1 MAAGQDERL
10 RLKDVRSICRLI
22 GECGELGREP
32 STWRMHML
40 DGLRRL
46 TGAQLALY
54 MHIHDLGQPQ
64 ERLSEPLS
72 AGFLDNSH
80 VQLWVHYQQTKAHR
94 DDPFH
99 LHYYRGFEGVLR
111 TRRLDSVLDQTQWL
125 RSAHYNEYVR
135 PCGLND
141 RIASSLQLPGS
152 EAVQAIVLHRA
163 AADGKYSRRA
173 VRLMR
178 VFHHELSMALGTRL
192 MMEAPRTLEP
202 LPDRLRDVLDGL
214 IRGEAEK
221 QIARR
226 LGLSPNTVN
235 RHVQRLYRRLDVRS
249 RGELMFQLAN
259 TPGGLGGLLADMR
272 ASQQRARLSSNLALT
287 RRD

>member
-1 MAAGQDERL
+1 MTAGRDERL
-10 RLKDVRSICRLI
+10 RLKDVRCIYRLL

-32 STWRMHML
+32 VTWRMHML
-40 DGLRRL
+40 EGLRHL

-54 MHIHDLGQPQ
+54 MHIHDLSGPR

-72 AGFLDNSH
+72 AGFLDDAH
-80 VQLWVHYQQTKAHR
+80 VRLWVHYQENKAHR

-99 LHYYRGFEGVLR
+99 VHYYRGFHGSLR
-111 TRRLDSVLDQTQWL
+111 TRSLDSVLDQQQWL
-125 RSAHYNEYVR
+125 ASMHYNEYVR

-141 RIASSLQLPGS
+141 RIASSLRLPGDD
-152 EAVQAIVLHRA
+152 AIQAIVLHRA

-192 MMEAPRTLEP
+192 KMESPQIAEP
-202 LPDRLRDVLDGL
+202 LPARLRDVLAGL
-214 IRGEAEK
+214 VRGEAEK

-259 TPGGLGGLLADMR
+259 TPEGLAGLLADKR
-272 ASQQRARLSSNLALT
+272 KGEVVANLA
-287 RRD
+287 RVGRD

>member
-1 MAAGQDERL
+1 MTAGRDERL
-10 RLKDVRSICRLI
+10 RLKDVRSIYRLL

-32 STWRMHML
+32 ATWRMHML
-40 DGLRRL
+40 EGLRVL

-54 MHIHDLGQPQ
+54 MHIHDLSGPL

-72 AGFLDNSH
+72 AGFLDDS
-80 VQLWVHYQQTKAHR
+80 QQKLWVHYQENKAHR
-94 DDPFH
+94 EDPFH
-99 LHYYRGFEGVLR
+99 RHYYRGFDGALR
-111 TRRLDSVLDQTQWL
+111 TRSLDSVLDQKQWL
-125 RSAHYNEYVR
+125 ASMHYNEYVR

-141 RIASSLQLPGS
+141 RIASSLRLPGS
-152 EAVQAIVLHRA
+152 NAIQAIVLHRA
-163 AADGKYSRRA
+163 AADGKYSRRS

-192 MMEAPRTLEP
+192 QMEAPVVEP
-202 LPDRLRDVLDGL
+202 LPARLRDVLEGL
-214 IRGEAEK
+214 VRGEAEK

-235 RHVQRLYRRLDVRS
+235 RHVQRLYRRLEVRS
-249 RGELMFQLAN
+249 RGELMF
-259 TPGGLGGLLADMR
+259 LLA
-272 ASQQRARLSSNLALT
+272 QKERARLEPNLALD

>member
-1 MAAGQDERL
+1 MEEPPMPAGRDERL
-10 RLKDVRSICRLI
+10 RLKDVRAICRLI

-32 STWRMHML
+32 SAWRMHML
-40 DGLRRL
+40 EGLRGL

-72 AGFLDNSH
+72 AGFLDDSH
-80 VQLWVHYQQTKAHR
+80 ARLWVHYQESKAHR
-94 DDPFH
+94 NDPFH
-99 LHYYRGFEGVLR
+99 VNYYKGFDGSLR
-111 TRRLDSVLDQTQWL
+111 TRNLEAVLDQQLWL
-125 RSAHYNEYVR
+125 SSMHYNEYVR

-141 RIASSLQLPGS
+141 RITSSLRVPGDT
-152 EAVQAIVLHRA
+152 AIQVIVLHRS

-178 VFHHELSMALGTRL
+178 VFHHELSMVLGTRL
-192 MMEAPRTLEP
+192 KMETPPANDL
-202 LPDRLRDVLDGL
+202 LPARLRDVLAGL

-226 LGLSPNTVN
+226 LGLSHNTVN

-249 RGELMFQLAN
+249 RGELMYRLAN
-259 TPGGLGGLLADMR
+259 TPEGLNGLVNEKGEVVVQPR
-272 ASQQRARLSSNLALT
+272 P
-287 RRD
+287 